1 MTDTS
6 SLSADMES
14 SNARPR
20 TDLTRYHKLK
30 QNAQSIHAQIPWVRR
45 LPASAVG
52 IIVLLLL
59 VQVVVWSSV
68 GIVLHFNPALVST
81 AVLAYTLGLRHALD
95 ADHITIIDL
104 VTRRLMA
111 SHQRPVTVG
120 TFFSLGH
127 STIVIITSIVVAASS
142 AAIQDRFE
150 SFQNVGSIIGSSVSS
165 GVLILLGCMNVYILY
180 RLVQQLRRAIAV
192 PNGQEAPALSFEG
205 VGCMSIL
212 MKRVF
217 KLVDRPWKMYPVG
230 VLFGLGF
237 DTSSEIALLGISS
250 IQAARGTS
258 LWLILIF
265 PILFTAGMCLLDTID
280 GAAMMSLYTSARLAK
295 DHIAVLYYQCV
306 LTAVTVS
313 VALVIGVLQL
323 LSMIL
328 NIRPDLDGP
337 FWEGVA
343 TAGDNYDIIGGAI
356 CGSFLV
362 FGGLSMILYRPWRR
376 RIDRGRLV
384 AGECDCEETVS
395 HGEGQDLGVIYEGV
409 DELDQATNKTTAG
422 KGPSACEIALRA
434 DGDRA

>member
-1 MTDTS
+1 
-6 SLSADMES
+6 MES
-14 SNARPR
+14 QG
-20 TDLTRYHKLK
+20 TDFLSTRTRYRALKLK
-30 QNAQSIHAQIPWVRR
+30 AHSLHSRIPWIRR
-45 LPASAVG
+45 LPAPA
-52 IIVLLLL
+52 IAITALLLIVQAL
-59 VQVVVWSSV
+59 VWTSV
-68 GIVLHFNPALVST
+68 GVVLSFHPALVST

-104 VTRRLMA
+104 VTRRLLA
-111 SHQRPVTVG
+111 SGQQPVTVG

-165 GVLILLGCMNVYILY
+165 GVLIILGCMNVYIFF
-180 RLVQQLRRAIAV
+180 RLVQQLRRAIA
-192 PNGQEAPALSFEG
+192 NSSGQELPSMSFEG
-205 VGCMSIL
+205 VGCMSLL

-237 DTSSEIALLGISS
+237 DTSSEIALLGIAS
-250 IQAARGTS
+250 IEAAQGTS

-295 DHIAVLYYQCV
+295 DNIAVLYYQCV

-337 FWEGVA
+337 FWEGVGI
-343 TAGDNYDIIGGAI
+343 AGDNYDIIGGAI

-362 FGGLSMILYRPWRR
+362 FGGLSMVLYKPWRR
-376 RIDRGRLV
+376 QIDRVRLAASGYDREGLNNHGKIEQV
-384 AGECDCEETVS
+384 VVIERDLEGSGKPVEMNASSKLPSVCENA
-395 HGEGQDLGVIYEGV
+395 HAA
-409 DELDQATNKTTAG
+409 DEIVREARTA
-422 KGPSACEIALRA
+422 P
-434 DGDRA
+434 

>member
-1 MTDTS
+1 
-6 SLSADMES
+6 
-14 SNARPR
+14 
-20 TDLTRYHKLK
+20 
-30 QNAQSIHAQIPWVRR
+30 
-45 LPASAVG
+45 
-52 IIVLLLL
+52 
-59 VQVVVWSSV
+59 
-68 GIVLHFNPALVST
+68 
-81 AVLAYTLGLRHALD
+81 
-95 ADHITIIDL
+95 
-104 VTRRLMA
+104 
-111 SHQRPVTVG
+111 
-120 TFFSLGH
+120 
-127 STIVIITSIVVAASS
+127 
-142 AAIQDRFE
+142 
-150 SFQNVGSIIGSSVSS
+150 
-165 GVLILLGCMNVYILY
+165 
-180 RLVQQLRRAIAV
+180 
-192 PNGQEAPALSFEG
+192 
-205 VGCMSIL
+205 